1 MSKKLRNMKQNHN
14 IQAQIYQAIIFK
26 HEFLV
31 LKLEDSSEN
40 LIWSCLFITSFAV
53 IRMQF
58 AFENMRETIIRSEN
72 SIEEPRQRLKHANV
86 LAANSLLPPFH
97 ALVEPKQRLIYCS
110 PLSEA
115 AHHFV
120 SLRISSPLL
129 GGELRRHLFFQCQ
142 IQFNTRTASNPIF
155 KRDDVHVITETAIAC
170 VNGYFIC
177 NMKFKQF
184 QYLSQHIKVNDQ

>member
-72 SIEEPRQRLKHANV
+72 SIEESRQRLKHANV

-110 PLSEA
+110 LLSEA

-129 GGELRRHLFFQCQ
+129 GGELRRHLFFQC
-142 IQFNTRTASNPIF
+142 
-155 KRDDVHVITETAIAC
+155 
-170 VNGYFIC
+170 
-177 NMKFKQF
+177 
-184 QYLSQHIKVNDQ
+184 